1 MNCRGERRTSPC
13 WAWLLAAAGLLLFG
27 SCESQQQTTADPPL
41 VQVGDEVITAGALRQ
56 YEQDLPT
63 AFRLAASGA
72 AVQREHLQSLVD
84 RQLMLLEAGNK
95 GYRRMPELKAEL
107 EQLANKKLIDQV
119 TFEYITRQVEVTE
132 EELLQEYKEAD
143 LGWMVRPARILCAT
157 EEEARK
163 VVRELE
169 QGADFA
175 ALAAA
180 RSLKSAT
187 EKGGDLGHFFGP
199 EDVAPVLQ
207 EVIFDLPVGGISA
220 PIRTVEGYEV
230 LTILDRYRLPFD
242 RLKERLVTQVRRRKW
257 AARHLEYLEE
267 LKREDS
273 LSQSIASDPK
283 ALSDTLLLRE
293 GRRQG
298 FDQNAEFSAWKDAKR
313 EELLIRQLR
322 QREVVDLLPSPSEEE
337 VRQFYEAHID
347 GYSVPGAVYLTE
359 VLLNTREE
367 AVEIRR
373 AAEAG
378 QSLEELARKHSVR
391 PRTDSGH
398 GHVHVDQDGQV
409 VIYALQSSPYYRL
422 FQRKES
428 QQVGQLQGPVEL
440 DGKFAVFRL
449 DEPIEPHR
457 IPFAKVRKHVRRQVK
472 VKHAR
477 RAFEV
482 YIDSLRKVYA
492 GEVKWFDEHLAG
504 LNAGNTQ

>member
-1 MNCRGERRTSPC
+1 MSPC
-13 WAWLLAAAGLLLFG
+13 WAWLLAAAGLLVLG
-27 SCESQQQTTADPPL
+27 SCEPQPQTAADPPL

-63 AFRLAASGA
+63 AFRVAASEA
-72 AVQREHLQSLVD
+72 AAQREHLQSLVD

-95 GYRRMPELKAEL
+95 GYKRMPELRTEL
-107 EQLANKKLIDQV
+107 EQHANKKLIDQV
-119 TFEYITRQVEVTE
+119 TAEYITRQVEVAE
-132 EELLQEYKEAD
+132 EELLQEYEEAD

-157 EEEARK
+157 EEEAGK

-175 ALAAA
+175 ALAEA
-180 RSLKSAT
+180 RSLKGAT

-242 RLKERLVTQVRRRKW
+242 QLKERLATQVRRRKW

-267 LKREDS
+267 LKSKDS
-273 LSQSIASDPK
+273 LPQAIASDPK

-293 GRRQG
+293 SRRQG
-298 FDQNAEFSAWKDAKR
+298 FDQNAEFLAWKDAKY

-322 QREVVDLLPSPSEEE
+322 RQEVVDLLPPPSEEE

-347 GYSVPGAVYLTE
+347 GYSIPGAVYLTE

-373 AAEAG
+373 AADAG
-378 QSLEELARKHSVR
+378 QSLEDLARKHSVR
-391 PRTDSGH
+391 PRTDPGH
-398 GHVHVDQDGQV
+398 GHVHVDQDGHM

-422 FQRKES
+422 FQRKAR
-428 QQVGQLQGPVEL
+428 QQVGQIQGPVEL

-449 DEPIEPHR
+449 DEPIEPHQ

-472 VKHAR
+472 LKHAR

-492 GEVKWFDEHLAG
+492 GEVKWFDEHLAE
-504 LNAGNTQ
+504 LNVGNTR

>member
-1 MNCRGERRTSPC
+1 MSPC
-13 WAWLLAAAGLLLFG
+13 WAWLLAVAGLSPIG
-27 SCESQQQTTADPPL
+27 SCNPQPETAADSPL
-41 VQVGDEVITAGALRQ
+41 VQVGDEVITAEALRR
-56 YEQDLPT
+56 YERDLPT
-63 AFRLAASGA
+63 AFRVAASEA
-72 AVQREHLQSLVD
+72 ATQREHLQSLVD
-84 RQLMLLEAGNK
+84 RQLMLLEAENR
-95 GYRRMPELKAEL
+95 GYRRRPELKAEL
-107 EQLANKKLIDQV
+107 EQLANKKLISQV
-119 TFEYITRQVEVTE
+119 TAEYVTRQVEVAE
-132 EELLQEYKEAD
+132 EELLREYKEAD

-180 RSLKSAT
+180 RSLKSAL

-199 EDVAPVLQ
+199 KDVAPVLR

-242 RLKERLVTQVRRRKW
+242 RLKEQLATKVRRRKW
-257 AARHLEYLEE
+257 KARHLEYLEE
-267 LKREDS
+267 LKKKDS

-298 FDQNAEFSAWKDAKR
+298 FDQNAEFLAWKDAKY

-322 QREVVDLLPSPSEEE
+322 QREVVDLLPPPSEEE
-337 VRQFYEAHID
+337 VRQYYEAHIE

-367 AVEIRR
+367 AVDIRR

-378 QSLEELARKHSVR
+378 QSLEDLARNHSVR
-391 PRTDSGH
+391 PRTDPGH
-398 GHVHVDQDGQV
+398 GHMHVDQDGHM
-409 VIYALQSSPYYRL
+409 VIYALQGSPYYSL
-422 FQRKES
+422 FQRKER
-428 QQVGQLQGPVEL
+428 QQVGQIQGPVEL

-449 DEPIEPHR
+449 DEPIEPHQ

-472 VKHAR
+472 LKHAR

-504 LNAGNTQ
+504 LNTGNTR

>member
-1 MNCRGERRTSPC
+1 MSPC
-13 WAWLLAAAGLLLFG
+13 WVWSLAAAGLLLLG
-27 SCESQQQTTADPPL
+27 RCGSQQQTAADSPL
-41 VQVGDEVITAGALRQ
+41 VQIGDEVITAGALHQ
-56 YEQDLPT
+56 YERDLPT
-63 AFRLAASGA
+63 TFRVAASEA
-72 AVQREHLQSLVD
+72 AGQREHLQSLVD

-95 GYRRMPELKAEL
+95 GYRRMPELRTKL
-107 EQLANKKLIDQV
+107 EQHANKKIIDQV
-119 TFEYITRQVEVTE
+119 TAEYITHQIEVAE

-169 QGADFA
+169 QGTDFA
-175 ALAAA
+175 ALADA
-180 RSLKSAT
+180 RSLKGAT

-199 EDVAPVLQ
+199 EDVAPVLR
-207 EVIFDLPVGGISA
+207 EVIFDLPVGDISA

-230 LTILDRYRLPFD
+230 LTILDRYRIPFD
-242 RLKERLVTQVRRRKW
+242 RLKERLATKVRRRKW
-257 AARHLEYLEE
+257 SARHLEYLEE
-267 LKREDS
+267 LKKKDS
-273 LSQSIASDPK
+273 LSQTVASDPK

-298 FDQNAEFSAWKDAKR
+298 FDQTTEFLAWKDAKY

-322 QREVVDLLPSPSEEE
+322 QREVVDMLPPPSEEE

-359 VLLNTREE
+359 ILLNTQEE
-367 AVEIRR
+367 AVEIRQ

-378 QSLEELARKHSVR
+378 QSLEDLARKYSVR
-391 PRTDSGH
+391 PRTDPRH
-398 GHVHVDQDGQV
+398 GHMHVDRDGHV

-422 FQRKES
+422 FQRKER
-428 QQVGQLQGPVEL
+428 QRVGQIQGPVEL

-457 IPFAKVRKHVRRQVK
+457 VPFEKVRKHVRRQVK
-472 VKHAR
+472 LNHGR

-504 LNAGNTQ
+504 LDPDNTR

>member
-1 MNCRGERRTSPC
+1 MSPY
-13 WAWLLAAAGLLLFG
+13 WAWLLAAVGLSLIG
-27 SCESQQQTTADPPL
+27 SCSPQPETATDLPL
-41 VQVGDEVITAGALRQ
+41 VQVGDAVITAGTLRQ
-56 YEQDLPT
+56 YERDLPT
-63 AFRLAASGA
+63 AFRAATSEA
-72 AVQREHLQSLVD
+72 TAQREHLQSLVD

-95 GYRRMPELKAEL
+95 GYKRMPELRIEL
-107 EQLANKKLIDQV
+107 EQRANKKLIDQV
-119 TFEYITRQVEVTE
+119 TAEYITRQVEVTE
-132 EELLQEYKEAD
+132 EDLFQEYKEAD

-163 VVRELE
+163 VIRELE

-175 ALAAA
+175 ELAEA
-180 RSLKSAT
+180 RSLKGAT

-207 EVIFDLPVGGISA
+207 KVIFDLPVGGISA

-242 RLKERLVTQVRRRKW
+242 RLKERLATQVRRRKW

-267 LKREDS
+267 LKRKDS
-273 LSQSIASDPK
+273 LSQAVASDPK

-293 GRRQG
+293 SRRQG
-298 FDQNAEFSAWKDAKR
+298 FDQNTEFLAWKDAKY

-322 QREVVDLLPSPSEEE
+322 QREVVDLLPPPSEEE

-367 AVEIRR
+367 AVDIRQ
-373 AAEAG
+373 AAEEG
-378 QSLEELARKHSVR
+378 QSLEDLAREHSVR
-391 PRTDSGH
+391 PRTDPGH
-398 GHVHVDQDGQV
+398 GHVHVDRDGHM
-409 VIYALQSSPYYRL
+409 VIYALQSSPYYSL
-422 FQRKES
+422 FQRKER
-428 QQVGQLQGPVEL
+428 QQVGQIQGPIEL

-457 IPFAKVRKHVRRQVK
+457 IPFEKVRKHVRRQVK
-472 VKHAR
+472 LKYAR

-482 YIDSLRKVYA
+482 YIDSLRDVYV

-504 LNAGNTQ
+504 LNAGNTR

>member
-1 MNCRGERRTSPC
+1 M
-13 WAWLLAAAGLLLFG
+13 
-27 SCESQQQTTADPPL
+27 
-41 VQVGDEVITAGALRQ
+41 QVGDEVITAGALRQ

-207 EVIFDLPVGGISA
+207 EVIFDLPVGDISA

-242 RLKERLVTQVRRRKW
+242 RLKERLATQVRRRKW

-322 QREVVDLLPSPSEEE
+322 QREVVDLLPPPSEEE

-378 QSLEELARKHSVR
+378 QSLEDLARKHSVR
-391 PRTDSGH
+391 PLTDSGH

-428 QQVGQLQGPVEL
+428 QQVGQIQGPVEL

-457 IPFAKVRKHVRRQVK
+457 IPLQRCASTSVVK
-472 VKHAR
+472 SR
-477 RAFEV
+477 
-482 YIDSLRKVYA
+482 
-492 GEVKWFDEHLAG
+492 
-504 LNAGNTQ
+504 

>member
-13 WAWLLAAAGLLLFG
+13 WAWLLAAAGLLVLG
-27 SCESQQQTTADPPL
+27 SCEPQPQPAADPPL

-72 AVQREHLQSLVD
+72 AAQREHLQSLVD

-132 EELLQEYKEAD
+132 EELLQEYQEAD

-267 LKREDS
+267 LKRENS
-273 LSQSIASDPK
+273 LSQAIASDPK

-298 FDQNAEFSAWKDAKR
+298 FDQNAEFLAWKDAKR

-504 LNAGNTQ
+504 LNAGNTR

>member
-1 MNCRGERRTSPC
+1 MSPC
-13 WAWLLAAAGLLLFG
+13 WAWLLAAAGLSPIG
-27 SCESQQQTTADPPL
+27 SCSSQPQTAADSPL
-41 VQVGDEVITAGALRQ
+41 VQVGDEVITAGALRR
-56 YEQDLPT
+56 YERDLPT
-63 AFRLAASGA
+63 AFRTAASGA
-72 AVQREHLQSLVD
+72 AAQREHLQSLVD

-107 EQLANKKLIDQV
+107 EPRANKKLVERVIA
-119 TFEYITRQVEVTE
+119 EYITRQVEVAE
-132 EELLQEYKEAD
+132 EELLQEYQEAD

-163 VVRELE
+163 VVRDLE
-169 QGADFA
+169 QGANFA

-180 RSLKSAT
+180 RSLKGAT

-199 EDVAPVLQ
+199 EDVAPVLR

-242 RLKERLVTQVRRRKW
+242 RLKERLATKVRRRKW

-267 LKREDS
+267 LKKTDS
-273 LSQSIASDPK
+273 LSQSVVSDPK

-293 GRRQG
+293 ARRQG
-298 FDQNAEFSAWKDAKR
+298 FDQNAEFLAWKEAKC

-322 QREVVDLLPSPSEEE
+322 RREVVDLLPSPSEEE
-337 VRQFYEAHID
+337 VRQYYEAHID
-347 GYSVPGAVYLTE
+347 GYSVPGTVYLTE
-359 VLLNTREE
+359 ILLNTEEE

-378 QSLEELARKHSVR
+378 QSLEDLARKHSVR
-391 PRTDSGH
+391 PRTDPGH
-398 GHVHVDQDGQV
+398 GHIHVDRDGHV
-409 VIYALQSSPYYRL
+409 VIYALQNSPYYRL

-428 QQVGQLQGPVEL
+428 QQVGQIQGPVEL

-449 DEPIEPHR
+449 DAPIEPHR
-457 IPFAKVRKHVRRQVK
+457 IPFAKVRKHVRRRVK
-472 VKHAR
+472 LQHAR
-477 RAFEV
+477 WAFEV

-492 GEVKWFDEHLAG
+492 GEVEWFDEHLAG
-504 LNAGNTQ
+504 LNAGNTR

>member
-1 MNCRGERRTSPC
+1 MNCRGKQRTSPC
-13 WAWLLAAAGLLLFG
+13 WAWLLAAAGLLVFG
-27 SCESQQQTTADPPL
+27 SCEPQPQTAADPPL
-41 VQVGDEVITAGALRQ
+41 VQVGDEVITAGALQQ

-63 AFRLAASGA
+63 AFRLAASEA
-72 AVQREHLQSLVD
+72 MAQREHLQSLVD

-95 GYRRMPELKAEL
+95 GYGRMPELKAKL

-132 EELLQEYKEAD
+132 EELLQEYKKAD

-169 QGADFA
+169 QGANFA
-175 ALAAA
+175 ALATA
-180 RSLKSAT
+180 RSLKGAT

-207 EVIFDLPVGGISA
+207 KVIFDLPVGGISA

-242 RLKERLVTQVRRRKW
+242 RLKERLATQVRRRKW

-267 LKREDS
+267 LKRKDS
-273 LSQSIASDPK
+273 RSQSIASDPK
-283 ALSDTLLLRE
+283 TLSDTLLLRE

-298 FDQNAEFSAWKDAKR
+298 FDQNAEFLAWKDTKY

-322 QREVVDLLPSPSEEE
+322 QREVVDLLPPPSEEE

-359 VLLNTREE
+359 ILLNTREE

-378 QSLEELARKHSVR
+378 QSLEDLARKHSVR
-391 PRTDSGH
+391 PRTDPGH
-398 GHVHVDQDGQV
+398 GHVHVDQDGHM

-457 IPFAKVRKHVRRQVK
+457 IPFAKMRKHVRRQVK
-472 VKHAR
+472 LKHAR
-477 RAFEV
+477 RAFEA
-482 YIDSLRKVYA
+482 YLDSLRKVYA

>member
-1 MNCRGERRTSPC
+1 MPPC
-13 WAWLLAAAGLLLFG
+13 WAWLLFAVSLLVLG
-27 SCESQQQTTADPPL
+27 NCGSQQQTAADPPL
-41 VQVGDEVITAGALRQ
+41 VQVADEVITAGALRQ
-56 YEQDLPT
+56 YERDLPT
-63 AFRLAASGA
+63 AFRVAPSEAAA
-72 AVQREHLQSLVD
+72 QREHLQSLVD
-84 RQLMLLEAGNK
+84 RQLMLLEAGNM

-119 TFEYITRQVEVTE
+119 TAKYITRQVEVAE

-157 EEEARK
+157 EEEARN
-163 VVRELE
+163 VVRKLE

-207 EVIFDLPVGGISA
+207 EVIFDLPVGDISA

-242 RLKERLVTQVRRRKW
+242 QLKERLATQVRRRKW

-267 LKREDS
+267 LKRKDS
-273 LSQSIASDPK
+273 LSQSVASDPK

-298 FDQNAEFSAWKDAKR
+298 FEQNAVFLAWKEAKR

-322 QREVVDLLPSPSEEE
+322 QREVVDLLPPPSEEE
-337 VRQFYEAHID
+337 VRQYYEAHID

-367 AVEIRR
+367 AVEIRQ

-378 QSLEELARKHSVR
+378 QSLEDLARKHSVR
-391 PRTDSGH
+391 PRTDPGH

-422 FQRKES
+422 FQRKER

-457 IPFAKVRKHVRRQVK
+457 IPFEKVRKHVRRQVK
-472 VKHAR
+472 LKYAR

-504 LNAGNTQ
+504 LNAGNTR